1 MAQIV
6 GVIAIIA
13 LSVTLAS
20 TIHTIW
26 TERPSADQF
35 LDLTSLLLSWQ
46 IIAGA
51 VTMVFH
57 QEIKARL
64 KKNTHPPA

>member
-1 MAQIV
+1 MAQIL

-13 LSVTLAS
+13 LSVTLTL

-26 TERPSADQF
+26 TEQPSADQF

-46 IIAGA
+46 ILAAA
-51 VTMVFH
+51 VAMAFH

-64 KKNTHPPA
+64 KKGT

>member
-1 MAQIV
+1 MAQIL

-13 LSVTLAS
+13 LSVTLTL
-20 TIHTIW
+20 TIYTIW

-51 VTMVFH
+51 VAMAFH

-64 KKNTHPPA
+64 KKGT